1 MASSGNP
8 IKRTSQAIDNLSFDE
23 DFEQASVEIVGY
35 DGSALQRVKTDADGN
50 LQVDVLSGGTT
61 EWGYCADSLTVT
73 YQYYFFE
80 DKSLNYKIMRETLA
94 TGVYAYATG
103 AGSYTSVYVDSTS
116 DPAGSPTFGTYGAIF

>member
-1 MASSGNP
+1 MLEKP
-8 IKRTSQAIDNLSFDE
+8 RQKILIY
-23 DFEQASVEIVGY
+23 GY
-35 DGSALQRVKTDADGN
+35 DGSDHAVVKTDADGH

-61 EWGYCADSLTVT
+61 EWGYCADSLTAT

-103 AGSYTSVYVDSTS
+103 TGGYTSVYVDKTS
-116 DPAGSPTFGTYGAIF
+116 DPSGSPTFGTYGEIF